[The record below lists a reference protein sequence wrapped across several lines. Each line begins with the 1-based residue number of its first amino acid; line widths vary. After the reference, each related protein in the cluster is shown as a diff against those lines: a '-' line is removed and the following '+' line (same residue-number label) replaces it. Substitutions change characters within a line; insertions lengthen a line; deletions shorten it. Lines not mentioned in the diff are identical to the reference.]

1 MKQSMITLRTMLTV
15 LLCAACM
22 TMAYADNPIT
32 KKQMIGKWHIKGTDS
47 QYIDKEEVD
56 GNVELDG
63 IIEFK
68 DHGRI
73 ALDFDAIMHL
83 MIEEGEYKIDMVV
96 TINFK
101 CGGIW
106 TLAQNRLLNTLEE
119 VETDVKDI
127 KIFVNGSDATE
138 SLDSVFLN
146 MIKEQGV
153 LDELIN
159 ETKNHVST
167 EQLTDYT
174 GKTVMMGDMKL
185 TRL

>member
-1 MKQSMITLRTMLTV
+1 
-15 LLCAACM
+15 
-22 TMAYADNPIT
+22 
-32 KKQMIGKWHIKGTDS
+32 
-47 QYIDKEEVD
+47 
-56 GNVELDG
+56 
-63 IIEFK
+63 
-68 DHGRI
+68 
-73 ALDFDAIMHL
+73 
-83 MIEEGEYKIDMVV
+83 MVI

-101 CGGIW
+101 GGGIW

-119 VETDVKDI
+119 VETDVKDF

-146 MIKEQGV
+146 MIKEQGL
-153 LDELIN
+153 LDEMIN

-185 TRL
+185 TRI